1 MTNVEVIIINY
12 MPYSSSDKFF
22 LNHFTKKILQ
32 EKQPKKQLHLIKS
45 ETS

>member
-1 MTNVEVIIINY
+1 MEVIIINY
-12 MPYSSSDKFF
+12 IQYSSSDKLF

-32 EKQPKKQLHLIKS
+32 EKQPKNQLPLIKS